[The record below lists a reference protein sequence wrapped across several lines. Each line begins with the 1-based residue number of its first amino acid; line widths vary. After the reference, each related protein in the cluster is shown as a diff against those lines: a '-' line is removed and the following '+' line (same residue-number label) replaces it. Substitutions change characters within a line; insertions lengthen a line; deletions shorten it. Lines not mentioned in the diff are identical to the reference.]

1 MFITSIDTEKAGNF
15 HGKLVVTQRWIRREK
30 VVKAIQ
36 ATSRFPNQHG
46 TPIQVGNSEEIGISD
61 PYNPD
66 FGDPWIPENEKDFIP
81 LYWACGVTPQLV
93 LESAK
98 IDISITHSPGK
109 MFVTDLTDEEMAVI

>member
-1 MFITSIDTEKAGNF
+1 MELNFHILRVKKNVPMFITSIETEKAGNF
-15 HGKLVVTQRWIRREK
+15 HGKLVVTQRWIRRQK

-66 FGDPWIPENEKDFIP
+66 FGDPWIPENEKRFYTSI
-81 LYWACGVTPQLV
+81 LGVWCNSTTCFGIC
-93 LESAK
+93 K
-98 IDISITHSPGK
+98 NRYFNYTFPG
-109 MFVTDLTDEEMAVI
+109 

>member
-1 MFITSIDTEKAGNF
+1 M
-15 HGKLVVTQRWIRREK
+15 
-30 VVKAIQ
+30 KAIQ

-81 LYWACGVTPQLV
+81 IIGLLISIVIFGRILLYLWNLGLNQY
-93 LESAK
+93 ESA
-98 IDISITHSPGK
+98 SS
-109 MFVTDLTDEEMAVI
+109 

>member
-1 MFITSIDTEKAGNF
+1 MG
-15 HGKLVVTQRWIRREK
+15 
-30 VVKAIQ
+30 AIQ